1 MQPPM
6 VFYKEEEGAP
16 KRGKKHL
23 FYVVRN
29 LGPGYAAQLF
39 TFTKT
44 EMKHEGPDWL
54 NRPLDEEEQQNI
66 QHEMVEMGFAALVDF
81 ENGAIAPD
89 RLKRMG
95 LA

>member
-1 MQPPM
+1 M
-6 VFYKEEEGAP
+6 VFYKEDGGAP
-16 KRGKKHL
+16 EQGQKHL

-29 LGPGYAAQLF
+29 FGPGYAAQLF

-66 QHEMVEMGFAALVDF
+66 QHEMVEMGFTALVDYQ
-81 ENGAIAPD
+81 NGAIAPD
-89 RLKRMG
+89 WLKWMG